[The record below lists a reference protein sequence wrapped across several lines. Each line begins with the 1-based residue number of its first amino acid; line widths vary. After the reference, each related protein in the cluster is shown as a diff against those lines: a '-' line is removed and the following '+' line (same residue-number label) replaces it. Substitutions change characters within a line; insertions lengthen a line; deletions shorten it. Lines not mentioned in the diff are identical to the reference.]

1 VINANICREG
11 ETFLA
16 SSVELQTHAHHVS
29 MAIWEV
35 KIIQR
40 LVCKCS
46 SLIKIFSAI
55 ALMYGIHACFY
66 LLDVFRH
73 FHSFDRR
80 WSSWYIWIVKDV
92 KREYEEQSRKLM
104 ASVCSFFSEFILFS
118 LGSFAS

>member
-1 VINANICREG
+1 MINADIGREG

-46 SLIKIFSAI
+46 GLVKLFSAT
-55 ALMYGIHACFY
+55 ALMYGIHA
-66 LLDVFRH
+66 
-73 FHSFDRR
+73 
-80 WSSWYIWIVKDV
+80 
-92 KREYEEQSRKLM
+92 
-104 ASVCSFFSEFILFS
+104 FISTRLIDCGA
-118 LGSFAS
+118 LGTHGL